1 MFTLAKQESVGNY
14 WPIQNN
20 NMIFQREA
28 IFGKNRLTYRFQ
40 TLLKTRQKHCLCK
53 ITIQLNIL

>member
-20 NMIFQREA
+20 NMIFHHEA

-40 TLLKTRQKHCLCK
+40 ITLLKTRQKHCLCE
-53 ITIQLNIL
+53 IIIQLNI